1 MANISDELRV
11 AMRNWTSG
19 VCVVCGNSK
28 NEPHGMTVNS
38 FTSVSLDPPLV
49 VITMNN
55 SAKTKI
61 IVEETGLFSVSVL
74 NKDQQN
80 IADIFSGKF
89 PEITN
94 RFDDV
99 KKIELPGGT
108 FGIQGSLVI
117 LECAVK
123 QTIPFKTSTLFIG
136 EVVQILEGIASLPL
150 VYHNR
155 GYFSL

>member
-1 MANISDELRV
+1 MATISDELRV

-28 NEPHGMTVNS
+28 NEPYGMTVNS
-38 FTSVSLDPPLV
+38 FTSVSLDPPLIV
-49 VITMNN
+49 VTMNN

-61 IVEETGLFSVSVL
+61 IVKETGIFSVSVL

-89 PEITN
+89 PEIKN
-94 RFDDV
+94 RFDGVD
-99 KKIELPGGT
+99 KIELPRGT
-108 FGIQGSLVI
+108 VGINGSLVI

-123 QTIPFKTSTLFIG
+123 QTIPFKTSTLFVG
-136 EVVQILEGIASLPL
+136 EVVQIFEGIACQPL

-155 GYFSL
+155 GYYSL